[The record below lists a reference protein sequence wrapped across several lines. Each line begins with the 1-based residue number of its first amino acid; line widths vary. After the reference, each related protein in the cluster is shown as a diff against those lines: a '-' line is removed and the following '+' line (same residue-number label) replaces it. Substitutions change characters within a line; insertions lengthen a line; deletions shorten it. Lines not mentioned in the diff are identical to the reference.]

1 MNRPSGTRRTIALS
15 ALVLGALLSA
25 CGTKLTEAELA
36 TANGPLQVE
45 ASGAAAGGLAAGS
58 GAAAGGAAT
67 GSAGAAAGG
76 LPADAGAADGSGAP
90 AAGGGTATPGAA
102 GAGGAATAA
111 AAGCPDPCAPIVF
124 GSIGTASGALGAVTG
139 PAVPAI
145 KAWVSYINANGG
157 LGGHQVEVVIADVAG
172 DPTRAVSTARQ
183 MVEERGV
190 DAMFYDFAFTELTPV
205 VQYLDSVQ
213 VPLIGS
219 IGGDA
224 TPDHFAMYFNPL
236 VGPDIGQSWGF
247 INAYRAY
254 SDAGRIGSIYCREAA
269 VCASLNEG
277 FSRFLPYD
285 RDGVHQELVYTVQ
298 ASLVQPNFTAEVI
311 GAQQNDVEV
320 LLGLMDTASI
330 ARIAQ
335 AVNRQQGY
343 KPLIAGTYN
352 INQDL
357 ILRYPELEGVV
368 LTGRVAPWDS
378 SPKLATYR
386 AAMDRYQPSGSR
398 GDVGAGAF
406 VVGALLQKYAGA
418 LPGDPGP
425 ADFLNLLYSIH
436 GETLDGLLP
445 GITFHPGDK
454 SDVNQCIV
462 PMQLRSGAFV
472 AHDAAESFV
481 CAPGWKPGT

>member
-1 MNRPSGTRRTIALS
+1 MIRPFRTRSRIALG

-25 CGTKLTEAELA
+25 CGSKLTEAELA

-45 ASGAAAGGLAAGS
+45 ASRAASDRSGAGVGSTADAGTGSDLATVGAAAP
-58 GAAAGGAAT
+58 
-67 GSAGAAAGG
+67 GSA
-76 LPADAGAADGSGAP
+76 
-90 AAGGGTATPGAA
+90 TA
-102 GAGGAATAA
+102 GAGGGPAGGGGPATAGGTGGG
-111 AAGCPDPCAPIVF
+111 GCPHPCAPIVF

-145 KAWVSYINANGG
+145 KAWVSYVNAHGG
-157 LGGHQVEVVIADVAG
+157 LGGHQVEVVVADVAG
-172 DPTRAVSTARQ
+172 DPTRAVSTTRQ
-183 MVEERGV
+183 LVEERGV
-190 DAMFYDFAFTELTPV
+190 DAMFYDFAFTELAPV
-205 VQYLDSVQ
+205 VQYLDSVHL
-213 VPLIGS
+213 PLIGS

-224 TPDHFAMYFNPL
+224 TPDHSDMYFNPF

-247 INAYRAY
+247 INAYRSY
-254 SDAGRIGSIYCREAA
+254 SKAGRMGSIYCREAA
-269 VCASLNEG
+269 VCASLNQG

-311 GAQQNDVEV
+311 GAQQHNVEV
-320 LLGLMDTASI
+320 ILGLMDTASI

-378 SPKLATYR
+378 SPKLAVYR
-386 AAMDRYQPSGSR
+386 DAMDRYQPSGSR
-398 GDVGAGAF
+398 GDLGAGVF
-406 VVGALLQKYAGA
+406 VVGALLQKYAGS

-425 ADFLNLLYSIH
+425 ADFLKLLYSIH

-462 PMQLRSGAFV
+462 PMQLHSGAFV